1 MKIHLLA
8 IGIRMPD
15 WVKAGYSEYAERLPR
30 ECALHLLEIPA
41 SKRGSNAD
49 IARMVRDE
57 GERLLAAAPARSRLI
72 ALDERGQLWNTAEL
86 AGQLAGWLQEGR
98 DISLLIGGPDGLDH
112 ICRDRADQM
121 WSLSRLTLPH
131 PLVRVVVAEQIYRAW
146 SLLQHHPYHRA

>member
-1 MKIHLLA
+1 
-8 IGIRMPD
+8 MPD
-15 WVKAGYSEYAERLPR
+15 WVKAGYGEYAERLPR

-41 SKRGSNAD
+41 SKRGPNVD

-86 AGQLAGWLQEGR
+86 AGQMAGWLQEGR

-131 PLVRVVVAEQIYRAW
+131 PLVRVVVAEQIYRVW

>member
-1 MKIHLLA
+1 
-8 IGIRMPD
+8 MPD

-41 SKRGSNAD
+41 SKRGPNAD

-57 GERLLAAAPARSRLI
+57 GERLFASARSRLI

-98 DISLLIGGPDGLDH
+98 DISLLIGGPDGLDQPAATTP
-112 ICRDRADQM
+112 IRCGR
-121 WSLSRLTLPH
+121 
-131 PLVRVVVAEQIYRAW
+131 YRG
-146 SLLQHHPYHRA
+146 